1 MLTIKRSNQKIHVAG
16 SGMIMIVALC
26 FGFGCQTTT
35 NESPSAVS
43 LPLDEKI
50 VEWVEKRSEIMVKH
64 RTSCE
69 DMAQALYQHHL
80 DHLDQ
85 EKKWKAIRQ
94 QMDID
99 QKMLFDQLFGK
110 RLKAALEKSKIVY
123 EYCADHPDILSLPKR
138 GE

>member
-1 MLTIKRSNQKIHVAG
+1 MIFFRQMMLMMMFSILV
-16 SGMIMIVALC
+16 
-26 FGFGCQTTT
+26 GCQ
-35 NESPSAVS
+35 SAKKDQLS
-43 LPLDEKI
+43 ADALPLDEKI
-50 VEWVEKRSEIMVKH
+50 VEWVEKRSEIMVKY
-64 RTSCE
+64 RASCE
-69 DMAQALYQHHL
+69 EMAQALYQHHL

-123 EYCADHPDILSLPKR
+123 EYCADHPDILNLPKR
-138 GE
+138 EE

>member
-1 MLTIKRSNQKIHVAG
+1 MLFSKQMMLM
-16 SGMIMIVALC
+16 MIFAILA
-26 FGFGCQTTT
+26 GCQ
-35 NESPSAVS
+35 SPKKDQASAS
-43 LPLDEKI
+43 TLPLDEKI
-50 VEWVEKRSEIMVKH
+50 VEWVEKRSEIMVKY

-69 DMAQALYQHHL
+69 EMAQALYQHHL

-123 EYCADHPDILSLPKR
+123 EYCANHPDVLNLPKR